1 MLTLAKISAYR
12 HKNKAMIEN
21 LAATGDEWLQEI
33 GTLIEPC
40 GSYIAFTALA
50 NGRQKITAANFCRQ
64 RLCAVCAWRRQ
75 LRFVATTYPAL
86 ELLQAGGYELVF
98 MTLTMRN
105 VVAADLHQA
114 VKTISTA
121 FTRLMKQKLMS
132 GAAGYIRSIEVTERE
147 GEYHPHI
154 HAILIMPPGYCPIDR
169 DWIRQADLIGAW
181 AQALRCD
188 YAPNVD
194 LRYLR
199 QTRRGQRPYIEA
211 IKYALKPAALSP
223 EALSAVYYALHG
235 RRLISFGGIV
245 AHLRKAMSDPDAL
258 IERVELHDEVIA
270 QTVYSLNPTG
280 GVYEIISEVQREVNR

>member
-1 MLTLAKISAYR
+1 MTLGKISGYR
-12 HKNKAMIEN
+12 QKNRQMIEN
-21 LAATGDEWLQEI
+21 LRATGDPWLQEI
-33 GTLIEPC
+33 GDLIEPC
-40 GSYIAFTALA
+40 GSYIAFTALTS
-50 NGRQKITAANFCRQ
+50 GRQKITAANFCRQ

-86 ELLQAGGYELVF
+86 ELLQAGGYELIF

-105 VVAADLHQA
+105 VSAEDLHKA
-114 VKTISTA
+114 VRDISSA

-132 GAAGYIRSIEVTERE
+132 GAAGYIRSIEVTERA

-154 HAILIMPPGYCPIDR
+154 HAILIMPPGYCPIDSE
-169 DWIRQADLIGAW
+169 WISQAELIGAW

-194 LRYLR
+194 IRYLR

-223 EALSAVYYALHG
+223 EALSAVYWALHG
-235 RRLISFGGIV
+235 KRLISFGGIV
-245 AHLRKAMSDPDAL
+245 AHLRRAMSDPDAL

-270 QTVYSLNPTG
+270 QTVYSINPHG
-280 GVYEIISEVQREVNR
+280 GVYEIISEVKREVTR